1 MGGHH
6 SAVAIRPWEGTL
18 HPERP
23 RALQLECP
31 GPDKQ
36 ASPGDRDELGEQVL
50 GFFVCKFRE
59 TAACHTE
66 SLAGRGVRADW
77 DLSRERRQLE
87 AQCLRPRAVALSLQG
102 WRQGV
107 SDRCP
112 SKALSVSWY
121 PRHWRTPALRG
132 N

>member
-36 ASPGDRDELGEQVL
+36 ASPGDMDELGESRAS
-50 GFFVCKFRE
+50 G
-59 TAACHTE
+59 
-66 SLAGRGVRADW
+66 SLSADSGRLQPAT
-77 DLSRERRQLE
+77 LSHWP
-87 AQCLRPRAVALSLQG
+87 A
-102 WRQGV
+102 GV
-107 SDRCP
+107 SGQIGISP
-112 SKALSVSWY
+112 GKGAS
-121 PRHWRTPALRG
+121 
-132 N
+132 